1 VAALATSS
9 LSTDKGVHLAP
20 SKEDFR
26 PWYSSQTGERS
37 MEDDRKDKDGKRY
50 VFTLGGWWSL
60 YIVLPVSAMR
70 LGKRATLSMP
80 GCSTVYER

>member
-37 MEDDRKDKDGKRY
+37 MEDDHKDKDGKWY
-50 VFTLGGWWSL
+50 VFTLGG
-60 YIVLPVSAMR
+60 
-70 LGKRATLSMP
+70 
-80 GCSTVYER
+80 